1 MPGKGTQLLTP
12 LILQLLKNREV
23 QLGAEA
29 LKNPSQNDQA
39 IQFFRIQSTEED
51 FEPIIEWVGIFFL
64 VFGLSLFSGS
74 FLLVWIFALK
84 LAGY

>member
-1 MPGKGTQLLTP
+1 MPGEGTQLHTP

-23 QLGAEA
+23 QLAAEA
-29 LKNPSQNDQA
+29 LKNPSQSDPA
-39 IQFFRIQSTEED
+39 IQFFGIQSTEENL
-51 FEPIIEWVGIFFL
+51 EPIIEWVAVFFR

-74 FLLVWIFALK
+74 FLLVWIFALE